1 MKQWSLRKLLMVIE
15 MRSKKQKRYNRSP
28 VPFFVT
34 FIFILFLLPACYSST
49 AVKGTPVKD
58 LVLSENQKVLARQP
72 SLEHKDLIKE
82 MSRVKEN
89 RVFAETAGMP
99 EYRIGP
105 LDVLEINS
113 HIGDQVRATTVTVN
127 SRGRI
132 SYSFIDDLDTLGL
145 TPSELDRLLTRK
157 LSNYIRS
164 PRIDVLVKEFKS
176 KRATV
181 IGEFASLRARQTT
194 QAASG
199 MIYLKGKT
207 TLLDLIGQ
215 AGGYTVDADIKN
227 TRLIRGGHTYVINLY
242 DIIER
247 GDLSQNVIIDDG
259 DTVDIPE
266 LPEFGERVYVMGEV
280 VKQGIY
286 PLKDAQDLLAA
297 LSLAGSITSLAKE
310 ENTLIVRG
318 YEQGTQPL
326 VMMSDVKALLR
337 KADLAQN
344 VRLQDGDLV
353 YVPRMLIGDINDW
366 IRNTTPLLE
375 LILYPARFDRYYT
388 TTDGTGL
395 LVR

>member
-1 MKQWSLRKLLMVIE
+1 MVREMKSE
-15 MRSKKQKRYNRSP
+15 KQKRYNRSP
-28 VPFFVT
+28 VPFFGAL
-34 FIFILFLLPACYSST
+34 IFILFLLPACYSST
-49 AVKGTPVKD
+49 AVRGTPVKD
-58 LVLSENQKVLARQP
+58 LALSEDQRVLARQP
-72 SLEHKDLIKE
+72 GLEDKDLIRE
-82 MSRVKEN
+82 MSKVKEN
-89 RVFAETAGMP
+89 RVFAETAGLP

-113 HIGDQVRATTVTVN
+113 HIGDKVRATTVTVN

-132 SYSFIDDLDTLGL
+132 SYSFIDDLDTIGL

-157 LSNYIRS
+157 LSSYIRN
-164 PRIDVLVKEFKS
+164 PRIDILVKEFKS
-176 KRATV
+176 KKATV

-199 MIYLKGKT
+199 TMYLKGKT

-215 AGGYTVDADIKN
+215 AGGYTVDADIKS
-227 TRLIRGGHTYVINLY
+227 TRLIRGGRTYVINLY
-242 DIIER
+242 DIIEK

-297 LSLAGSITSLAKE
+297 LSLAGSITRLAKE
-310 ENTLIVRG
+310 ENTLVVRG
-318 YEQGTQPL
+318 YEQGKAPL

-366 IRNTTPLLE
+366 IENTTPLLN
-375 LILYPARFDRYYT
+375 LILYPGRFDAYYT
-388 TTDGTGL
+388 AEGRGVF
-395 LVR
+395 VR

>member
-1 MKQWSLRKLLMVIE
+1 MVRE
-15 MRSKKQKRYNRSP
+15 MRSEKQTRYNRSL
-28 VPFFVT
+28 VPFFGT

-49 AVKGTPVKD
+49 AVRGTPVKD
-58 LVLSENQKVLARQP
+58 LALSEDQRMQARLP
-72 SLEHKDLIKE
+72 NLEDKDLVRGL
-82 MSRVKEN
+82 SSVKEN
-89 RVFAETAGMP
+89 KVFAETAGMP

-105 LDVLEINS
+105 LDVLVINS
-113 HIGDQVRATTVTVN
+113 HIGDRVSSTTVTVN

-132 SYSFIDDLDTLGL
+132 SYSFIDDLDTVGL
-145 TPSELDRLLTRK
+145 TPSQLDRLLTRK
-157 LSNYIRS
+157 LSSYIRN
-164 PRIDVLVKEFKS
+164 PRIDILVEEFKS
-176 KRATV
+176 KKATV
-181 IGEFASLRARQTT
+181 IGEFASLRARQIT

-199 MIYLKGKT
+199 TIYLKGKT

-215 AGGYTVDADIKN
+215 AGGYTVDADIKS
-227 TRLIRGGHTYVINLY
+227 TRLIRGGRTYVINLF

-297 LSLAGSITSLAKE
+297 LSLAGSITRLAKE

-318 YEQGTQPL
+318 YEQGKQPL

-366 IRNTTPLLE
+366 ITNTRPLLE
-375 LILYPARFDRYYT
+375 LILYPARFEKYYT

>member
-1 MKQWSLRKLLMVIE
+1 MKEQSLRKLLMVRQ
-15 MRSKKQKRYNRSP
+15 MRSEKEMKYNRSP
-28 VPFFVT
+28 APFFGA
-34 FIFILFLLPACYSST
+34 FILILLLLPACYSST

-58 LVLSENQKVLARQP
+58 LALAEDQRVLARLP
-72 SLEHKDLIKE
+72 SLEDKDLIRE

-89 RVFAETAGMP
+89 KVFAETAGMP

-113 HIGDQVRATTVTVN
+113 HIGDKVRTTTVTVN

-132 SYSFIDDLDTLGL
+132 SYSFIDDLDAIGL
-145 TPSELDRLLTRK
+145 TSSELDRVLTRK
-157 LSNYIRS
+157 LSSYIRN
-164 PRIDVLVKEFKS
+164 PRIDILVKEFKS
-176 KRATV
+176 KKATV
-181 IGEFASLRARQTT
+181 IGEFAALRARQIT

-199 MIYLKGKT
+199 TIYLKGKT

-215 AGGYTVDADIKN
+215 AGGYTVDADIKS
-227 TRLIRGGHTYVINLY
+227 TRLIRGGRTYVINLF
-242 DIIER
+242 DIIEK
-247 GDLSQNVIIDDG
+247 GDMSQNVIIDDA

-297 LSLAGSITSLAKE
+297 LSLAGSITRLAKE

-318 YEQGTQPL
+318 YEQGKEPL

-337 KADLAQN
+337 KADLDQN
-344 VRLQDGDLV
+344 IRLQDGDLV

-366 IRNTTPLLE
+366 ITNTKPLLE
-375 LILYPARFDRYYT
+375 LLLYPGRFEAIYT
-388 TTDGTGL
+388 VEGTGV
-395 LVR
+395 LVK

>member
-1 MKQWSLRKLLMVIE
+1 
-15 MRSKKQKRYNRSP
+15 MRSEKQKRFNRSP
-28 VPFFVT
+28 VPFFGA
-34 FIFILFLLPACYSST
+34 FILILFLLPACYSST
-49 AVKGTPVKD
+49 AVRGTPVKD
-58 LVLSENQKVLARQP
+58 LALSEDQRVLARLP
-72 SLEHKDLIKE
+72 SLEDKDLIKE
-82 MSRVKEN
+82 MSEIKEN
-89 RVFAETAGMP
+89 KVFAETAGIP

-105 LDVLEINS
+105 LDVLVINS
-113 HIGDQVRATTVTVN
+113 HIGEKVRTTTVTVN
-127 SRGRI
+127 SRGKI
-132 SYSFIDDLDTLGL
+132 SYSFIDDLDTVGL

-157 LSNYIRS
+157 LSSYIRN
-164 PRIDVLVKEFKS
+164 PRIDILVKEFKS
-176 KRATV
+176 KKATV

-199 MIYLKGKT
+199 TMYLQGKT

-215 AGGYTVDADIKN
+215 AGGYTVDADIKS
-227 TRLIRGGHTYVINLY
+227 TRLIRGGRTYVINLF
-242 DIIER
+242 DIIEK

-259 DTVDIPE
+259 DAVDIPE

-280 VKQGIY
+280 KKQGIY

-297 LSLAGSITSLAKE
+297 LSLAGSITRLAKE

-318 YEQGTQPL
+318 YEQGKEPL

-353 YVPRMLIGDINDW
+353 YIPRMLIGDINDW
-366 IRNTTPLLE
+366 LINTRPILE
-375 LILYPARFDRYYT
+375 VLLYPGRFHALYT
-388 TTDGTGL
+388 AEGTGV

>member
-1 MKQWSLRKLLMVIE
+1 MKYHRK
-15 MRSKKQKRYNRSP
+15 P
-28 VPFFVT
+28 VSFLWALT
-34 FIFILFLLPACYSST
+34 IILFLLPACYSST
-49 AVKGTPVKD
+49 AVRGTPVKD
-58 LVLSENQKVLARQP
+58 LALAEDQRVLARMS
-72 SLEHKDLIKE
+72 SLEDKDLIRE

-89 RVFAETAGMP
+89 KVFAETAGMP

-113 HIGDQVRATTVTVN
+113 HIGDKVRTTTVTVN
-127 SRGRI
+127 SRGKI
-132 SYSFIDDLDTLGL
+132 SYSFIDDLDTVGL
-145 TPSELDRLLTRK
+145 TPSELDRLLSRK
-157 LSNYIRS
+157 LSSYIRN
-164 PRIDVLVKEFKS
+164 PRIDILVKEFKS
-176 KRATV
+176 KKATV

-199 MIYLKGKT
+199 TMYLKGKT

-215 AGGYTVDADIKN
+215 AGGYTVDADIKS
-227 TRLIRGGHTYVINLY
+227 TRLIRGGRTYVINLF
-242 DIIER
+242 DIIEK

-259 DTVDIPE
+259 DAVDIPE

-280 VKQGIY
+280 VRQGIY

-297 LSLAGSITSLAKE
+297 LSLAGSITRLAKE

-318 YEQGTQPL
+318 YEQGKEPL

-353 YVPRMLIGDINDW
+353 YIPRMLIGDINDW
-366 IRNTTPLLE
+366 LKNTRPLFEAL
-375 LILYPARFDRYYT
+375 LYPGRFHALYT
-388 TTDGTGL
+388 AEGTGV

>member
-1 MKQWSLRKLLMVIE
+1 M
-15 MRSKKQKRYNRSP
+15 
-28 VPFFVT
+28 
-34 FIFILFLLPACYSST
+34 
-49 AVKGTPVKD
+49 
-58 LVLSENQKVLARQP
+58 P
-72 SLEHKDLIKE
+72 SLEDKDLIKE
-82 MSRVKEN
+82 MSEIKEN
-89 RVFAETAGMP
+89 KVFAETAGIP

-113 HIGDQVRATTVTVN
+113 HIGEKVRTTTVTVN
-127 SRGRI
+127 SRGKI
-132 SYSFIDDLDTLGL
+132 SYSFIDDLDTVGL

-157 LSNYIRS
+157 LSSYIRN
-164 PRIDVLVKEFKS
+164 PRIDILVKEFKS
-176 KRATV
+176 KKATV

-199 MIYLKGKT
+199 TMYLQGKT

-215 AGGYTVDADIKN
+215 AGGYTVDADIKS
-227 TRLIRGGHTYVINLY
+227 TRLIRGGRTYVINLF
-242 DIIER
+242 DIIEK

-297 LSLAGSITSLAKE
+297 LSLAGSITRLAKE

-318 YEQGTQPL
+318 YEQGKEPL

-353 YVPRMLIGDINDW
+353 YIPRMLIGDINDW
-366 IRNTTPLLE
+366 LKNTTPLLE
-375 LILYPARFDRYYT
+375 ALLYPGRFHALYT
-388 TTDGTGL
+388 AEGTGV

>member
-1 MKQWSLRKLLMVIE
+1 MRKILMVRE
-15 MRSKKQKRYNRSP
+15 MRSEKQKRYSRSP
-28 VPFFVT
+28 VPFLGA

-49 AVKGTPVKD
+49 AVRGTPVKD
-58 LVLSENQKVLARQP
+58 LALSEDQRVLARLP
-72 SLEHKDLIKE
+72 SLEDKDLIRE

-113 HIGDQVRATTVTVN
+113 HIGDKVRTTTVTVN

-132 SYSFIDDLDTLGL
+132 SYSFIDDLDTVGL

-157 LSNYIRS
+157 LSSYIRN
-164 PRIDVLVKEFKS
+164 PRIDILVKEFKS
-176 KRATV
+176 KKATV
-181 IGEFASLRARQTT
+181 IGEFASLRAVQTT

-199 MIYLKGKT
+199 TMYLKGRT
-207 TLLDLIGQ
+207 TLMDLIGQ
-215 AGGYTVDADIKN
+215 AGGYTVDADIKS
-227 TRLIRGGHTYVINLY
+227 TRLIRGGRTYVINLF
-242 DIIER
+242 DIIEK

-297 LSLAGSITSLAKE
+297 LSLAGSITRLAKE

-318 YEQGTQPL
+318 YEQGKKPL

-337 KADLAQN
+337 KADLGQN
-344 VRLQDGDLV
+344 IRLQDGDLV
-353 YVPRMLIGDINDW
+353 YIPRMLIGDINDW
-366 IRNTTPLLE
+366 IENTKPLLE
-375 LILYPARFDRYYT
+375 LILYPGRFDAYYT
-388 TTDGTGL
+388 AEGRGV

>member
-1 MKQWSLRKLLMVIE
+1 MESQKE
-15 MRSKKQKRYNRSP
+15 KKYNRKP
-28 VPFFVT
+28 VSFLWAL
-34 FIFILFLLPACYSST
+34 ILILFLLPACYSST
-49 AVKGTPVKD
+49 AVRGTPVKD
-58 LVLSENQKVLARQP
+58 LALAEDQRVLARMP
-72 SLEHKDLIKE
+72 SLEDKDLLRE

-89 RVFAETAGMP
+89 KVFAETAGIP

-113 HIGDQVRATTVTVN
+113 HIGDKVRTTTVTVN

-132 SYSFIDDLDTLGL
+132 SYSFIDDLETAGL

-157 LSNYIRS
+157 LSSYIRN
-164 PRIDVLVKEFKS
+164 PRIDILVKEFKS
-176 KRATV
+176 KKATV
-181 IGEFASLRARQTT
+181 IGEFASLRTQQAT

-199 MIYLKGKT
+199 EMYLKGRT

-215 AGGYTVDADIKN
+215 AGGYTVDADIKS
-227 TRLIRGGHTYVINLY
+227 TRLIRGGRAYVINLF
-242 DIIER
+242 DIIEK

-297 LSLAGSITSLAKE
+297 LSLAGSITRLAKE

-318 YEQGTQPL
+318 YELGKEPL

-337 KADLAQN
+337 KADLGQN
-344 VRLQDGDLV
+344 IRLQDGDLV
-353 YVPRMLIGDINDW
+353 YIPRMLIGDINDW
-366 IRNTTPLLE
+366 IENTKPLLE
-375 LILYPARFDRYYT
+375 LILYPGRFDAYYT
-388 TTDGTGL
+388 AEGRGVF
-395 LVR
+395 VR

>member
-1 MKQWSLRKLLMVIE
+1 MESQKE
-15 MRSKKQKRYNRSP
+15 KKYNRKP
-28 VPFFVT
+28 VSFLWAL
-34 FIFILFLLPACYSST
+34 ILILFLLPACYSST
-49 AVKGTPVKD
+49 AVRGTPVKD
-58 LVLSENQKVLARQP
+58 LALAEDQRVLARMP
-72 SLEHKDLIKE
+72 SLEDKDLLRE

-89 RVFAETAGMP
+89 KVFAETAGIP

-113 HIGDQVRATTVTVN
+113 HIGDKVRTTTVTVN

-132 SYSFIDDLDTLGL
+132 SYSFIDDLETAGL

-157 LSNYIRS
+157 LSSYIRN
-164 PRIDVLVKEFKS
+164 PRIDILVKEFKS
-176 KRATV
+176 KKATV
-181 IGEFASLRARQTT
+181 IGEFASLRGRQTT
-194 QAASG
+194 RAASG
-199 MIYLKGKT
+199 EMYLKGRT

-215 AGGYTVDADIKN
+215 AGGYTVDADIKS
-227 TRLIRGGHTYVINLY
+227 TRLIRGGRAYVINLF
-242 DIIER
+242 DIIEK

-297 LSLAGSITSLAKE
+297 LSLAGSITRLAKE

-318 YEQGTQPL
+318 YELGKEPL

-337 KADLAQN
+337 KADLGQN
-344 VRLQDGDLV
+344 IRLQDGDLV
-353 YVPRMLIGDINDW
+353 YIPRMLIGDINDW
-366 IRNTTPLLE
+366 IENTKPLLE
-375 LILYPARFDRYYT
+375 LILYPGRFDAYYT
-388 TTDGTGL
+388 AEGRGVF
-395 LVR
+395 VR